1 MTEPTQDTV
10 AEERRK
16 KYGALPARVEPK
28 DMIETKQTEPPN
40 APEIG
45 DPSQREFMRTAGI
58 G

>member
-1 MTEPTQDTV
+1 MTDPAPDAA
-10 AEERRK
+10 AEERRA
-16 KYGALPARVEPK
+16 KYGALPARVDPE

-45 DPSQREFMRTAGI
+45 DPSQREFMRMAGI